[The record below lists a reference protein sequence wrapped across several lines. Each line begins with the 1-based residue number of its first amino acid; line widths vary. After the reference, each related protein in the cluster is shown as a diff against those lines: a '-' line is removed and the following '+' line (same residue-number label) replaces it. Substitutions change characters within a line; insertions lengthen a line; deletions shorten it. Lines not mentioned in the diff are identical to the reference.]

1 MSVISVEIRG
11 PRRDAMGAAGFRC
24 AFWSGQRRGGWGGS
38 RATVRRARL
47 DLMVVS
53 ALATLAVLLGVTLT
67 ETSVAAT
74 STPLLAGI
82 MNAFVPTPHAVV
94 PDEEADPLASTG
106 GRGDA
111 PRSDTVA
118 AALGSTDV
126 TPPLRLGDRS
136 GPGTPPASVAR
147 VTAEAF
153 AAGAG
158 SAGSGVHSTPVSS
171 GGSSGLAI
179 LLTLGMFLDRW
190 LPRQVFSDYPGR
202 VCRISSRP
210 LIRPG

>member
-1 MSVISVEIRG
+1 MSVISVEIQG
-11 PRRDAMGAAGFRC
+11 MRRDAVRAAGVRCTFR
-24 AFWSGQRRGGWGGS
+24 SG
-38 RATVRRARL
+38 L
-47 DLMVVS
+47 HLLVVS
-53 ALATLAVLLGVTLT
+53 ALATLAVVLGMTLSD
-67 ETSVAAT
+67 TSALAIST
-74 STPLLAGI
+74 SLLASI
-82 MNAFVPTPHAVV
+82 MNAFVPTPPAAM
-94 PDEEADPLASTG
+94 PDEAANPLASSTG
-106 GRGDA
+106 D
-111 PRSDTVA
+111 RSDATRSDVMA
-118 AALGSTDV
+118 TALGSTDV
-126 TPPLRLGDRS
+126 APPPHLGDRS
-136 GPGTPPASVAR
+136 GPGAPTMSVAR